1 MSPGTPHTVA
11 IIPARFASTR
21 LPGKPLIDLGGKP
34 MIQRVVEQVK
44 QAQSVKAVIVATDDE
59 RIASSIASFG
69 GRSEITPET
78 LETGCDRVAYVA
90 RAIPAAELIV
100 DVQGDEPLID
110 PRAIDEAVKP
120 LAENPEI
127 QVGTLV
133 KKISSAEELANPNV
147 VKAVLDPAGF
157 AIYFSRSPVP
167 YMRDEPEM
175 SAWHTRH
182 VYYKHFGLYVFRR
195 EALLKFASWKKTPLE
210 RVENLEQLRIL
221 EHGLRIK
228 ATVTK
233 YDSVP
238 VDTPEDAQRVRA
250 LLKEQEG
257 KHSA

>member
-1 MSPGTPHTVA
+1 MSPAAPHTVA
-11 IIPARFASTR
+11 IIPARYASTR
-21 LPGKPLIDLGGKP
+21 LPGKPLVDLGGKT
-34 MIQRVVEQVK
+34 MIRRVVEQVQ
-44 QAQSVKAVIVATDDE
+44 QAKSVNDVIVATDDE

-69 GRSEITPET
+69 GRAEITPES

-90 RAIPAAELIV
+90 RDIPAAELIV

-133 KKISSAEELANPNV
+133 KKIDSAEELANPNV
-147 VKAVLDPAGF
+147 VKAVLDPAGY
-157 AIYFSRSPVP
+157 AVYFSRSPIP
-167 YMRDEPEM
+167 YMRDEQDM

-210 RVENLEQLRIL
+210 RVENLEQLRLL
-221 EHGLRIK
+221 EHGVRIK
-228 ATVTK
+228 ASVTR

-238 VDTPEDAQRVRA
+238 VDTAEDALRVRA
-250 LLKEQEG
+250 LLREREG
-257 KHSA
+257 KQSP